1 MSDTSDSD
9 DDRAAAEKADFIND
23 LRHLISGVHAS
34 GSFAAF
40 GIINSFVNPGIY
52 IDPIGIVRLP
62 LSVEDA
68 QALAQTSHKAPFGK
82 GNETLVD
89 ESVRKT
95 WQIDAAN
102 VRILNQDWQLCL
114 DRILKRVAEGLG
126 IAGGPSSIR
135 AELYKMLLYEK
146 GAMFKPHQD
155 TQKVPGMFGT
165 LIICL
170 PSKHTGGAVCLRH
183 GSKSERFESSGNSAF
198 GASYLT
204 WYADVV
210 HEIEPIQTGYRW
222 VLAYNLINYS
232 PGPPRS
238 ASALDARIVQFTK
251 ALTRWQDLQ
260 DEPYYLAYPLDHQ
273 YTDRDLK
280 LAHLKGDDFYRARH
294 VAQSCEAHGKY
305 YMLLGNMEMCITN
318 QNGEEEMEEEA
329 VLSLDHLVDP
339 QGFDLLISSTRI
351 ISTTNL
357 LRGESYEDREPDAQ
371 RGGNYLGNQYAEID
385 QFFKDSVSVAA
396 NKLRK
401 RTESNFTP
409 YSLAHLTTRLQEFI
423 GQAGDSSFRGLLL
436 DVCQSVLGRDYANAK
451 DRDSFLGTVAV
462 SATFLKDSDLFNTI
476 ASQIKG
482 SFEKNQYSAL
492 GGLICFD
499 DLSVQE
505 NEYISPKPLSNTTKS
520 LNSSIN
526 TAITKCGK
534 IYQIHENVN
543 AFRDGFFK
551 GHPNR
556 SDQLQVNS
564 LKRWL
569 DALLYSCLYNPE
581 QICEQDASTLVK
593 IIVEREGA
601 PFSQHVLYQGV
612 RVFIEHFQNNNLLIN
627 PLVVEL
633 LSQSNHQGLSKI
645 YVETLLRNIV
655 ESAVSNFNLCQ
666 YATYTAR
673 LSRGQKTS
681 AISSRLAGPIKAFYE
696 YSSTCKQD
704 LPAQLLQRIQA
715 TASELTAEQSNG
727 FLISFLSEL
736 IPVADTSFNEAQS
749 CICSLVALYIIH
761 TVGHEPKKPTNWT
774 RLDEMCTCSHA
785 YDDDCSKM
793 NTFLKDPEASYRA
806 LGDVNY
812 YLQSHFQ
819 NFKYFDVEKKQTWKI
834 VGVTKTNK
842 WWEEQHQKWQSRAE
856 KVLGAIKELSQDRL
870 KDCLRDEYDS
880 VMDLRIVKI
889 VDDTVV
895 DGAIQSGKE
904 GKKYLETMTS
914 MPQKRRRENSE

>member
-9 DDRAAAEKADFIND
+9 DDGAAAEKADFIYD
-23 LRHLISGVHAS
+23 LRHLISEVHAS
-34 GSFAAF
+34 GSFADF
-40 GIINSFVNPGIY
+40 GIIDSFVNPGIF

-68 QALAQTSHKAPFGK
+68 QALAQISHKAPFGK
-82 GNETLVD
+82 GNEKLVD

-102 VRILNQDWQLCL
+102 VRILNKDWQLCL
-114 DRILKRVAEGLG
+114 DRILERVAEGLG
-126 IAGGPSSIR
+126 IAGRPSSIR

-155 TQKVPGMFGT
+155 TEKVPGMFGT

-170 PSKHTGGAVCLRH
+170 PSEHTGGAVCLRH
-183 GSKSERFESSGNSAF
+183 GSKSERFDSSGNSAF

-222 VLAYNLINYS
+222 VLAYNLINHS

-238 ASALDARIVQFTK
+238 ASALDARIGQFTQ

-280 LAHLKGDDFYRARH
+280 LTHLKGDDFYRARH

-329 VLSLDHLVDP
+329 VLSLDHIVDP
-339 QGFDLLISSTRI
+339 QGFDLLIASTRT

-357 LRGESYEDREPDAQ
+357 LRGKSYEDREPDAQ

-385 QFFKDSVSVAA
+385 QFFKDSVRVAA
-396 NKLRK
+396 DKLRK
-401 RTESNFTP
+401 RT
-409 YSLAHLTTRLQEFI
+409 
-423 GQAGDSSFRGLLL
+423 D
-436 DVCQSVLGRDYANAK
+436 
-451 DRDSFLGTVAV
+451 
-462 SATFLKDSDLFNTI
+462 
-476 ASQIKG
+476 
-482 SFEKNQYSAL
+482 
-492 GGLICFD
+492 
-499 DLSVQE
+499 
-505 NEYISPKPLSNTTKS
+505 
-520 LNSSIN
+520 SIN

-534 IYQIHENVN
+534 IYQIHENLN

-569 DALLYSCLYNPE
+569 DTLLYSCLYNSE
-581 QICEQDASTLVK
+581 QVCEQDASTLVK
-593 IIVEREGA
+593 VIVEREGA

-612 RVFIEHFQNNNLLIN
+612 RIFIEHFQSNNLLIN

-645 YVETLLRNIV
+645 YFETLLRNIV

-666 YATYTAR
+666 YATYTGSLISPNQSQSSSR
-673 LSRGQKTS
+673 SRGQEAS

-696 YSSTCKQD
+696 YASACKRD

-736 IPVADTSFNEAQS
+736 IPVSDTSFNEAQS
-749 CICSLVALYIIH
+749 CIRSLIALYIIR

-774 RLDEMCTCSHA
+774 RLEEMSTCSHA
-785 YDDDCSKM
+785 GDDDCSKM
-793 NTFLKDPEASYRA
+793 NTFLKDPEASYHA
-806 LGDVNY
+806 LGDGNY
-812 YLQSHFQ
+812 YLQSHFH
-819 NFKYFDVEKKQTWKI
+819 NFKYFDVEKKQTWNP

-842 WWEEQHQKWQSRAE
+842 WWEEQHPKWQSRAE
-856 KVLGAIKELSQDRL
+856 KVLGAIKKLPQDTL
-870 KDCLRDEYDS
+870 TECLRDEYDW
-880 VMDLRIVKI
+880 VMDLRMVKL
-889 VDDTVV
+889 VDDAVV
-895 DGAIQSGKE
+895 DDAIQSDKE
-904 GKKYLETMTS
+904 GKGCSETGS
-914 MPQKRRRENSE
+914 SVPQKRRQENSE